1 MATSRIQRGAR
12 EGAFPDLAGA
22 RIQNIAIEPRT
33 SVIQMDLE
41 WTGGK
46 EGPKGV
52 LFLKCRT
59 ISVANAK
66 ENTAFHVDKV
76 EVLRDSALLREV
88 RRPKDPD
95 MFHITL
101 HTTASRIEIVCES
114 FTCQ

>member
-1 MATSRIQRGAR
+1 MATSRIFRAGR
-12 EGAFPDLAGA
+12 EPAIPPLSGA

-33 SVIQMDLE
+33 SVIQMDLD
-41 WTGGK
+41 WPGGK
-46 EGPKGV
+46 SGPKGI

-66 ENTAFHVDKV
+66 ENSAFLVDRV
-76 EVLRDSALLREV
+76 EILRDSALLREV

-95 MFHITL
+95 LLHVTL

-114 FTCQ
+114 FTVQ